1 MIMRTASWMSLSTLT
16 IRSQGT
22 DTVIDAADKIPCDLR
37 IGVETSSCSF
47 SCGNLFPSV
56 MKELGA
62 MILGE
67 QSDGG
72 CCAIQC
78 MATADGFFYRF
89 SSARSHLTTKDGEQ
103 IDLGVPVDADLVEKN
118 ADGSN
123 KMVTT
128 PIIGSAIEE
137 DHSINE
143 NKELNWES
151 VDYSQFYNLDRLGEE
166 MDRFFGE
173 EVVEPAA

>member
-1 MIMRTASWMSLSTLT
+1 MEAAARSSVWRRRTAS
-16 IRSQGT
+16 
-22 DTVIDAADKIPCDLR
+22 
-37 IGVETSSCSF
+37 F
-47 SCGNLFPSV
+47 
-56 MKELGA
+56 
-62 MILGE
+62 
-67 QSDGG
+67 
-72 CCAIQC
+72 
-78 MATADGFFYRF
+78 
-89 SSARSHLTTKDGEQ
+89 
-103 IDLGVPVDADLVEKN
+103 

-166 MDRFFGE
+166 MDSFFGE